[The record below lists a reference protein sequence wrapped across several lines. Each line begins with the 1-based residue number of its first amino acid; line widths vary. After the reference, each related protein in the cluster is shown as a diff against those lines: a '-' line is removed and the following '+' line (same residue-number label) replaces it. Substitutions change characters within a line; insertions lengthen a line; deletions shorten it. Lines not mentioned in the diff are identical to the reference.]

1 MEMWDKNLGF
11 DEAVDLQSGCIS
23 KSPMTKVLQFQTNI
37 SQKVMKLVDF
47 SDDSSFFKTTDLA
60 KPKMLTE
67 GWFQHKIVANLL
79 KFILK
84 QPLYPVAGK
93 FCCNH
98 LGFK

>member
-47 SDDSSFFKTTDLA
+47 SDDSSFL
-60 KPKMLTE
+60 KPLIWQNQKCSLKVGFNTKLLLT
-67 GWFQHKIVANLL
+67 F
-79 KFILK
+79 
-84 QPLYPVAGK
+84 
-93 FCCNH
+93 
-98 LGFK
+98 